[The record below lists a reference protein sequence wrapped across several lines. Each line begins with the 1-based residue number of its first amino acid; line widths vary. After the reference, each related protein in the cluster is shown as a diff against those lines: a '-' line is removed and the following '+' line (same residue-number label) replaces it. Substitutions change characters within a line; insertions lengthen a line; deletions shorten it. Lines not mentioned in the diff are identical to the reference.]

1 VNCALNPKNYGGLGC
16 ICLAL
21 TGNRGSACNEYN
33 EPEGKSCTTD
43 DDCPCG
49 SVCFVGCYGGF
60 CNRYHNDCAN
70 FAAPSRLFR
79 RGRKERRELFKPIEG
94 RPGKWVVKPGYKL
107 RCGWRMC
114 EGWYT
119 YNDGASLIIVSGRK
133 GWWWRRY
140 DMHE

>member
-33 EPEGKSCTTD
+33 EPEGTSCTTD

-94 RPGKWVVKPGYKL
+94 RPGKWVVKPRYKVKV
-107 RCGWRMC
+107 WV
-114 EGWYT
+114 E
-119 YNDGASLIIVSGRK
+119 DV
-133 GWWWRRY
+133 
-140 DMHE
+140 